1 MLVLGAWCLVC
12 APTAVWQQVKALG
25 TSQLA
30 TEVLGVWSAAPRA
43 AREDYERFVR
53 LVARLLGGEAPADD
67 VQVSFSSFSQA
78 GV

>member
-1 MLVLGAWCLVC
+1 M
-12 APTAVWQQVKALG
+12 G

-30 TEVLGVWSAAPRA
+30 TQLLGAWSAAPRA

-67 VQVSFSSFSQA
+67 VQVGSGYSAQLWCVSTPLL
-78 GV
+78 